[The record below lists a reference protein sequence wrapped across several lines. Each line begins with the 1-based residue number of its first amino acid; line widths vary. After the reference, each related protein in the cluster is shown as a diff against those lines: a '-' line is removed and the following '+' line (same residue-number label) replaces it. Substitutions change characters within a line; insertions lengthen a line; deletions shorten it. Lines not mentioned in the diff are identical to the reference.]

1 MNRFLAVAAAAA
13 ATLALTP
20 AAGFA
25 QAPAQGGYYSATPAT
40 APAKIKMITRAT
52 VWNCSTGVCVARKA
66 DARDSIVC
74 ELVAKEVG
82 TLTAFRANGAEFD
95 AASLAKCNSK
105 AR

>member
-1 MNRFLAVAAAAA
+1 MNRFHAVAAAAA

-25 QAPAQGGYYSATPAT
+25 QASSQGYYSATPAT
-40 APAKIKMITRAT
+40 APTKTKMITRAT
-52 VWNCSTGVCVARKA
+52 VWNCNTGICIARKA

>member
-20 AAGFA
+20 ATGFA
-25 QAPAQGGYYSATPAT
+25 QGAARGYYSATPAT
-40 APAKIKMITRAT
+40 ATAKTKIVSRST
-52 VWNCSTGVCVARKA
+52 VWKCGEGVCIANKA